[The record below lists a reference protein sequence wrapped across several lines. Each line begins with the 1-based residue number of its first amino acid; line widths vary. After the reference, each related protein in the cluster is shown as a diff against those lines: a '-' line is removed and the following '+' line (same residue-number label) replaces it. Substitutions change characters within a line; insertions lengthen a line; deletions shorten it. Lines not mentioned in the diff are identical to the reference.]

1 MKHVHY
7 LHRLLLSLA
16 ANEAV
21 KRGYVTYEGV
31 ACDERNSRAEA
42 WFEMLVDGDIP
53 ALVYV
58 NQWYRDECIISIA
71 LWPAEGGREAMR
83 NGGANANAGEAFAR
97 GWLNRWDQSGNI
109 AIEDFADFEVFCSK
123 ARQARLLS
131 IEHPDEHE
139 DSLLLMRYSSKRA
152 KGIQGQFDSLLLPA
166 ASAVVSAGAY

>member
-1 MKHVHY
+1 MKNVHY

-31 ACDERNSRAEA
+31 ACDERHSRAEV

-83 NGGANANAGEAFAR
+83 NGRANANAGEGFAR
-97 GWLNRWDQSGNI
+97 GWLNRWAPGGAV
-109 AIEDFADFEVFCSK
+109 AIEDFADFKVFCSK
-123 ARQARLLS
+123 ARQARMLS

-139 DSLLLMRYSSKRA
+139 DPLQLMRHFSKRA
-152 KGIQGQFDSLLLPA
+152 KDSLGQFGGQSQPA
-166 ASAVVSAGAY
+166 ASAAVSAGTY